1 MCKKQVSL
9 LIIIASLPGTIIIG
23 KLCLV
28 LLPIAYGLLIALVV
42 RLVLNDT
49 DLVCMVRSC

>member
-1 MCKKQVSL
+1 MCKNQVSL

-42 RLVLNDT
+42 RLVLNDD

>member
-1 MCKKQVSL
+1 MCKNQVSL

-49 DLVCMVRSC
+49 DLVCLVRSW

>member
-1 MCKKQVSL
+1 MCKNQVSL

-49 DLVCMVRSC
+49 DLVCLVRSC

>member
-1 MCKKQVSL
+1 MCKNQVSL

-49 DLVCMVRSC
+49 VLVCLVRSW

>member
-1 MCKKQVSL
+1 MCKNQVSL

-42 RLVLNDT
+42 RLVRNDN

>member
-49 DLVCMVRSC
+49 DLVCLVRSC

>member
-1 MCKKQVSL
+1 MCKNQVSL

-42 RLVLNDT
+42 RLVLNDN
-49 DLVCMVRSC
+49 DLVCLVRSC

>member
-42 RLVLNDT
+42 RLVLNDN
-49 DLVCMVRSC
+49 DLVCTVRSR

>member
-49 DLVCMVRSC
+49 VLVCLVRSW

>member
-1 MCKKQVSL
+1 MCKNQVSL